1 MFQSELMQNELI
13 QKSKR
18 WFYHFWKW
26 CIAIACHIFCKNGWF
41 LMEHPC
47 ISSEKTDRQDNKAI
61 YCFKIQNSSSNLKK
75 CSSDTSLCIYVQLT
89 WAENALRWYVWYR
102 FACFQISKNKFL
114 SDVYKFTYEN
124 LKTTLCSW
132 LEKLFCHNVRM
143 GFRSGISSTKVHGF
157 LIIDFPRFESKIF
170 SQKSQ
175 ECPKI
180 EI

>member
-1 MFQSELMQNELI
+1 MNHTLCSILKKGRMKNQKQHHSGKDFYLI
-13 QKSKR
+13 NTSLHSKI
-18 WFYHFWKW
+18 WKQD
-26 CIAIACHIFCKNGWF
+26 IALEW
-41 LMEHPC
+41 
-47 ISSEKTDRQDNKAI
+47 KTI
-61 YCFKIQNSSSNLKK
+61 LSK
-75 CSSDTSLCIYVQLT
+75 CSSVTSLCIYVQLT

-143 GFRSGISSTKVHGF
+143 GFRSGISTTKVHGF